1 MEKLIQFANAV
12 GADVKSLKN
21 QDEQTLTIVRNVMAQ
36 IELLKMQTRNIPST
50 EVIDEKITS
59 LKNELFGGDVDAA
72 LDTFKE
78 LGDKLKALE
87 SDESIKGA
95 VLNKFAEISEE
106 LTACKTAL
114 ETDLVEIYE
123 LAKA

>member
-1 MEKLIQFANAV
+1 MDRLTQFATAV
-12 GADVKSLKN
+12 GADVKALRN

-36 IELLKMQTRNIPST
+36 LELLKTQTRNIPST
-50 EVIDEKITS
+50 QVIDEKITA

-95 VLNKFAEISEE
+95 VITKFAEISEE

-114 ETDLVEIYE
+114 QADLVEIYE
-123 LAKA
+123 RAKA

>member
-1 MEKLIQFANAV
+1 MEKLTQFANAV
-12 GADVKSLKN
+12 GADVKALRN

-50 EVIDEKITS
+50 EVIDEKITA

-78 LGDKLKALE
+78 LGDKLQALE

-95 VLNKFAEISEE
+95 VLTKFTEISEE

-114 ETDLVEIYE
+114 QADLVEIYE